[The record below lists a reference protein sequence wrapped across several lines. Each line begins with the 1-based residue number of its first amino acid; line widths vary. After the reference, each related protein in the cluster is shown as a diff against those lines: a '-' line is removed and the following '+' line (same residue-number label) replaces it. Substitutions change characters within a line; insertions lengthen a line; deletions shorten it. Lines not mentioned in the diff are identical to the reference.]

1 MNIFD
6 VMKIPAFENANLIAG
21 KAGGEREVQHVNMM
35 DAPDI
40 ADFLHKNE
48 LLVTTAYHLKDHPHQ
63 LSELIR
69 QMAKRGCAGLGI
81 KTKRYLEDIPK
92 EIIELAD
99 SYAFPIIELPEHIRL
114 GDIVNATLS
123 HILDMRSNELQQAI
137 YAHKKFTNHIMSG
150 KGLQSLLKKVSD
162 LLQLPVLL
170 LDQHAK
176 MLSASHQISVETEK
190 LKGTLNTVSGP
201 FFTCF
206 STISDQK
213 TYSVLPIY
221 NHEKNCG
228 YLLIPNMVQAGD
240 KGLILTI
247 EQAANVISFELLK
260 ENALKQFS
268 RRARN
273 EFFNN
278 FIERSFS
285 SNDEIKN
292 RAKEFKLRW
301 DQKYMC
307 IAGKLDRNDESISF
321 TENQLASDSVF
332 EFLEGELSAFPFPP
346 HFFMKGN
353 VGIILI
359 EATDSWSEMHA
370 SVISFLEQ
378 FQTQVSTQFK
388 RTVSFGISNICQKLI
403 DVPDAFTEASDALQ
417 SGHLSRSTAFIQVY
431 HAKDVPELL
440 RLLPVEDLKKFYN
453 STLQSLAEKQQ
464 EDQSLLHTLSVY
476 LETHCQISETAK
488 RLYVHRNTVIY
499 RLEKCEELLGK
510 SLKDPETTMRLRLA
524 LRMQRLIS

>member
-6 VMKIPAFENANLIAG
+6 VMKIPAYQSAKIIAG
-21 KAGGEREVQHVNMM
+21 QSGATREVQHVNMM

-48 LLVTTAYHLKDHPHQ
+48 LLVTTAYHLKDNPYQ
-63 LSELIR
+63 LSELIK

-81 KTKRYLEDIPK
+81 KTKRYLDDIPK
-92 EIIELAD
+92 DVIELAD
-99 SYAFPIIELPEHIRL
+99 HYEFPVIELAEDIRL

-123 HILDMRSNELQQAI
+123 HILDMRSKELQQAI
-137 YAHKKFTNHIMSG
+137 YAHKKFTSHIMSG
-150 KGLQSLLKKVSD
+150 KGLQSLLKKVSAI
-162 LLQLPVLL
+162 LQLPVIL
-170 LDQHAK
+170 LDQHTK
-176 MLSASHQISVETEK
+176 LISASHQIPIDTAK
-190 LKGTLNTVSGP
+190 LKGMLRALSGP

-206 STISDQK
+206 SMLSDRK

-221 NHEKNCG
+221 THEKNCG
-228 YLLIPNMVQAGD
+228 FLLIPEMVPAAD
-240 KGLILTI
+240 KGIILTI

-273 EFFNN
+273 EFFSN
-278 FIERSFS
+278 FIEHSFS
-285 SNDEIKN
+285 THEEIKN
-292 RAKEFKLRW
+292 RAKEFQLRW

-307 IAGKLDRNDESISF
+307 IAGKLDRNDKAISF

-332 EFLEGELSAFPFPP
+332 EFLEGELSSFPFPP
-346 HFFMKGN
+346 HLFIKGN
-353 VGIILI
+353 VGILLI
-359 EATDSWSEMHA
+359 EATDSWGEMHTA
-370 SVISFLEQ
+370 VIRFLEQ
-378 FQTQVSTQFK
+378 FQIQVRAQFK
-388 RTVSFGISNICQKLI
+388 RTLSFGISNICQKLI
-403 DVPDAFTEASDALQ
+403 EVPDAFTEASDALH
-417 SGHLSRSTAFIQVY
+417 SGHLSRSTEFIQVY
-431 HAKDVPELL
+431 HVKDVPELL
-440 RLLPVEDLKKFYN
+440 RLLPAEDLKKFY
-453 STLQSLAEKQQ
+453 STTLQSLADQQQ

-524 LRMQRLIS
+524 LRIQRLIG

>member
-1 MNIFD
+1 MNIYD
-6 VMKIPAFENANLIAG
+6 VMKIPAYDRASLLAG
-21 KAGGEREVQHVNMM
+21 KSGGWREVQHVNMM

-48 LLVTTAYHLKDHPHQ
+48 LLVTTAYHLKDRPE
-63 LSELIR
+63 LLRDLIR
-69 QMAKRGCAGLGI
+69 HMAKRGCAGLGI
-81 KTKRYLEDIPK
+81 KTKRYLDVIPK
-92 EIIELAD
+92 DIAELAD
-99 SYAFPIIELPEHIRL
+99 QYEFPIIELPEDVRL

-150 KGLQSLLKKVSD
+150 KGLQSLLKKLSAI
-162 LLQLPVLL
+162 LRLPVLL
-170 LDQHAK
+170 LDQHTK
-176 MLSASHQISVETEK
+176 LMSSSHHTSIDTAS
-190 LKGTLNTVSGP
+190 LKNTLYSLSGP

-206 STISDQK
+206 SMLSDRK
-213 TYSVLPIY
+213 AYSVLPILHY
-221 NHEKNCG
+221 EKNSG
-228 YLLIPNMVQAGD
+228 FLVVPELVQPAD
-240 KGLILTI
+240 KGMILTI

-273 EFFNN
+273 EFFSN
-278 FIERSFS
+278 FIERSFTGHE
-285 SNDEIKN
+285 EIKS
-292 RAKEFKLRW
+292 RAKEFRLRW

-307 IAGKLDRNDESISF
+307 IAGKLDRNDKTISF
-321 TENQLASDSVF
+321 TENQLASDNVF
-332 EFLEGELSAFPFPP
+332 DLLEGELSAFPFPP
-346 HFFMKGN
+346 HLFIKGN
-353 VGIILI
+353 VGILLI
-359 EATDSWSEMHA
+359 EATDSWNEMHA

-378 FQTQVSTQFK
+378 FQAQVRAQFK
-388 RTVSFGISNICQKLI
+388 RTVSFGVSNICQRLI
-403 DVPDAFTEASDALQ
+403 DVPDAFTEASDALS
-417 SGHLSRSTAFIQVY
+417 SGHLSRSAGFIQIY

-440 RLLPVEDLKKFYN
+440 RLLPAEDLKKFYH
-453 STLQSLAEKQQ
+453 STLQSLADRQQ

-524 LRMQRLIS
+524 LRMQRLTS